1 MWTPSGHGPV
11 LSEAGRR
18 IQAGTSFVAST
29 GFELKQLSI
38 AIGAIAV
45 LVGAPSGHAA
55 VASLW
60 YLTFDPID
68 AVVGTQ
74 SGPQAVV
81 SFDPGTGST
90 ALVDTLTEAPVEID
104 GFERLD
110 ADRYY
115 FSTDMHVELG
125 GLVIAPGDIVLSD
138 NGSLSLAFDAS
149 AEGLSAGIDV
159 DAVAVD
165 DNDEL
170 ILSLDTHAELGG
182 TVFEDA
188 DLVRFDGST
197 FHPFF
202 DATAA
207 GFPDN
212 ADIDAATGFSG
223 GRLAVSTRTGG
234 EIQGTTY
241 DHGSLLLVADDD
253 TFSNVAFDAADQAG
267 TASDIVSL
275 SAEPVGDAIFSDRFE
290 EN

>member
-1 MWTPSGHGPV
+1 MPGRLRQSDV
-11 LSEAGRR
+11 SFLLSKE
-18 IQAGTSFVAST
+18 
-29 GFELKQLSI
+29 FELKQSWI
-38 AIGAIAV
+38 AIGAVA
-45 LVGAPSGHAA
+45 LALGAPSGHAA

-74 SGPQAVV
+74 SGPQEVV
-81 SFDPGTGST
+81 SFDPSTGST
-90 ALVDTLTEAPVEID
+90 ALVETLTEAPVEID
-104 GFERLD
+104 AFERLD

-115 FSTDMHVELG
+115 FSTDMHVEMG

-138 NGSLSLAFDAS
+138 SGSLSLAFDAS
-149 AEGLSAGIDV
+149 AEGLSAAIDV

-165 DNDEL
+165 GSDEL
-170 ILSLDTHAELGG
+170 VLSFDTHVDLGG

-188 DLVRFDGST
+188 DLVRFDGSA
-197 FHPFF
+197 FQAFF

-212 ADIDAATGFSG
+212 ADVDAATGFSG
-223 GRLAVSTRTGG
+223 GRMAVSTRAGG
-234 EIQGTTY
+234 AIQGTAY

-253 TFSNVAFDAADQAG
+253 TFSNIAFDTADQAA

-290 EN
+290 GS